1 MTTIEDDHLS
11 SDGSISS
18 DIRESMHGSTS
29 TQEAY
34 KEKDEQEKIE
44 LAKKESIAV
53 FRLRVLV
60 FVVLFF
66 ASIAVSIIVYFI
78 TAGALQDQLDAQCEG
93 ASKKLMDTF
102 QDIVQTKLG
111 AVSSLG
117 VALIANAIDHN
128 REWPFI
134 SLSNFQQRAATA
146 RSQSRALYITVCPY
160 IEESKRE
167 EWEQYVRED
176 NSWM

>member
-1 MTTIEDDHLS
+1 MTTIEDDHIS
-11 SDGSISS
+11 SDSSASS

-29 TQEAY
+29 TQEAS

-78 TAGALQDQLDAQCEG
+78 TAGALEDELETQYEG
-93 ASKKLMDTF
+93 AAKKIIDTF
-102 QDIVQTKLG
+102 QDIVQNKLG

-117 VALIANAIDHN
+117 VALIAHSIDHH
-128 REWPFI
+128 REWPFV
-134 SLSNFQQRAATA
+134 SLSSFQQRAATA

-167 EWEQYVRED
+167 EWEEFVRED
-176 NSWM
+176 HGWM